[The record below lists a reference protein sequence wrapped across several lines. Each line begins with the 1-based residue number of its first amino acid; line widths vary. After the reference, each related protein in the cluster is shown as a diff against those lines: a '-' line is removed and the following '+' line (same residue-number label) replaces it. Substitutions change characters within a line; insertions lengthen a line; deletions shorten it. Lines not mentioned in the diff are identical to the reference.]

1 MNLPEAESREERNKL
16 HSEIKCSTN
25 KKDDLDIDRENDKHL
40 SSSKLKHKEYCEK
53 KGDPLGSVLALFDGP
68 CLGAEGCLW
77 SDGKCTLDYGGEDGS
92 SLAATYMNG
101 GFGFGKLC
109 MSREFT
115 RIILLFI
122 FPPLYIYL
130 NERENNFEHYGE
142 IILSAVYTSI
152 FYIPGLI
159 HALMYKHNRN
169 R

>member
-1 MNLPEAESREERNKL
+1 MLNNKSLEERDKL
-16 HSEIKCSTN
+16 HNKIQCNTDKNVDLGIIRKSDTYLTKA
-25 KKDDLDIDRENDKHL
+25 KKD
-40 SSSKLKHKEYCEK
+40 HKTYCEE
-53 KGDPLGSVLALFDGP
+53 KGHPINSFSENGP
-68 CLGAEGCLW
+68 CLGSEGCAW
-77 SDGKCTLDYGGEDGS
+77 SNDTCTLDYGGDSES

-101 GFGFGKLC
+101 GFGFGKMC

-122 FPPLYIYL
+122 FPPLYVYL

-142 IILSAVYTSI
+142 IILSALYTSI